1 MSERTLIALVEDD
14 ADQSALYRAWLERV
28 GMAADVFATS
38 DAFRRQL
45 RTSSFDAVI
54 IDWMLPDGSG
64 IELIEWLRGGQHSRL
79 PIILMTVRNAEEDI
93 VRGLQTGADDYLC
106 KPLREGEFVARLRG
120 VMRRAGVSGADAGI
134 SGAAPYTFDLGR
146 RQVALDGAQVEL
158 TDREFDLATFLFR
171 RQGHVVSRETLL
183 SQVWNL
189 TTTVNTRTIDTH
201 VSRLRKKL
209 LLDGTRGWRLSS
221 IYQHGYRLERA

>member
-1 MSERTLIALVEDD
+1 MLIALVEDD
-14 ADQSALYRAWLERV
+14 ADQSALYRAWLENV
-28 GMAADVFATS
+28 GMAAEVFPSA

-45 RTSSFDAVI
+45 RTSSFDAVV

-64 IELIEWLRGGQHSRL
+64 VELIEWLRGGQHSKL
-79 PIILMTVRNAEEDI
+79 PIILMTVRNSEADV
-93 VRGLQTGADDYLC
+93 VRGLQAGADDYLS
-106 KPLREGEFVARLRG
+106 KPLREHEFIARLRG
-120 VMRRAGVSGADAGI
+120 VMRRAGVSGGDSGI
-134 SGAAPYTFDLGR
+134 SGAEPYSFDLGR
-146 RQVALDGAQVEL
+146 RQVTLEGAAVDL

-171 RQGHVVSRETLL
+171 RQGHVVSRDTLL

-189 TTTVNTRTIDTH
+189 TSNVNTRTIDTH

-209 LLDGTRGWRLSS
+209 LLDGSRGWRLSS